1 MADLKKTM
9 DYVAELH
16 KSYGVKQ
23 KGGKLYTQVVHRMQA
38 FREHHG
44 TDFGVDT
51 SILVNDG
58 KKVVIKAII
67 TDKDNRVVGSGMAEE
82 IRGQGYFELGDKR
95 NINTTSALENAET
108 SAVGRALASLGLAG
122 GEYASANEMDAVQR
136 KGSIIK
142 VNNNVPEPYPTPIQ
156 TPPTEVKKQE
166 IDPAPQTDQ
175 SPAQYSQQESQ
186 AAHSRLASSIESA
199 ARIKYKEDSE
209 RGRVIYLTKLFNDN
223 KAILGKMTEE
233 HRADIQK
240 QFLEME
246 TKLTQEFKQTQL
258 GRA

>member
-1 MADLKKTM
+1 MADIKKTM

-67 TDKDNRVVGSGMAEE
+67 TDKDNRIVGSGMAEE
-82 IRGQGYFELGDKR
+82 IRGQGLV
-95 NINTTSALENAET
+95 NTTSALENAET

-142 VNNNVPEPYPTPIQ
+142 VNNNVPEPYPTSIQ
-156 TPPTEVKKQE
+156 TPPKEVKEQE

>member
-1 MADLKKTM
+1 MADIKKTM

-82 IRGQGYFELGDKR
+82 IRGQGLV
-95 NINTTSALENAET
+95 NTTSALENAET

-122 GEYASANEMDAVQR
+122 GEYASANEIDAVDR
-136 KGSIIK
+136 KTNAMK
-142 VNNNVPEPYPTPIQ
+142 E
-156 TPPTEVKKQE
+156 TPPTEVNKQE

-175 SPAQYSQQESQ
+175 SPAQYSQEESK
-186 AAHSRLASSIESA
+186 AALSRLSSSIAHAET
-199 ARIKYKEDSE
+199 IKYKDQPE
-209 RGRVIYLTKLFNDN
+209 GQRVIYLNKLFTDSATILSKMTKEHREEITNEFLAMEE
-223 KAILGKMTEE
+223 KLGKIY
-233 HRADIQK
+233 R
-240 QFLEME
+240 
-246 TKLTQEFKQTQL
+246 QTQL
-258 GRA
+258 GRS